1 MSQPRQAAEKFCFV
15 SGHGFSRA
23 VKDLSYEG
31 FIDTCI
37 NNVLIQA
44 HRERTV
50 VDEGA
55 QQIFVVL

>member
-1 MSQPRQAAEKFCFV
+1 MLCISAR
-15 SGHGFSRA
+15 FSRA
-23 VKDLSYEG
+23 VKDLSNEG

>member
-1 MSQPRQAAEKFCFV
+1 MPPLALLCWHWKTVTEANKVCARRERKT
-15 SGHGFSRA
+15 SGA
-23 VKDLSYEG
+23 
-31 FIDTCI
+31 IDTCI

-44 HRERTV
+44 QRERTV